1 MTVNPSNM
9 LKSIYFTVFES
20 QLNYESTTWGQ
31 SIFTIKMMFL
41 LQKEALRAR
50 HFKEHKADTL

>member
-1 MTVNPSNM
+1 M

-20 QLNYESTTWGQ
+20 QLNYKSTIWGQ
-31 SIFTIKMMFL
+31 HIFTIKMMFL
-41 LQKEALRAR
+41 LQNEALRAR